1 MSGSSGEDSSVWQ
14 GYVAAVASLA
24 QAMLFLMAV
33 LVIALMQVS
42 AEIDMSSNALMKKSK
57 GEKPP
62 APAASK
68 AAAPKKAEGA
78 LTQTKLAGEPSA
90 LYKLIFSEKIV
101 ALSREESAD
110 LRRLIEERQGG
121 LKGGLWDIF
130 AITDIADSEAKRL
143 AYLRVVEVRNLL
155 IQRGIPASSIQTSL
169 KPGVGDASKVN
180 AVYINWTARQEGQT
194 Q

>member
-1 MSGSSGEDSSVWQ
+1 MAGSSGEDSSVWQ

-68 AAAPKKAEGA
+68 AAPKKAEGA
-78 LTQTKLAGEPSA
+78 PTQTKLAGEPSA